1 MNESVCA
8 LRKTGIVERD
18 PPLPFP
24 NANLEAWMTARR
36 TYSLNLRTIWTGLAA
51 LMLFCALAWAFV
63 SCSSAPSMSSAQ
75 MGAATVTL
83 SDPPSCAAPRG
94 NFKSVFV
101 TIRSVQAHISASADD
116 NSSGW
121 QELAPQLNSHPVQLD
136 LLNLPLNGACLLE
149 QLGSTSSLPVGDY
162 QQIRLLLVPNGPP
175 SGPVPATNACAGLG
189 QVFNCVVDST
199 NNFSE
204 LLLSSQANTGLKIP
218 PGQIVGGPIHVA
230 AGRSVDINVDFNAC
244 ASIVSE
250 GNGSF
255 RLKPALTAG
264 QISPNTTGISGQI
277 VDSNTKLPIAGAQV
291 ALEQDD
297 NTGTEHIFM
306 QAASDAN
313 GNFRFCPLPTAAV
326 FDVVADAVSGTG
338 VAYNATVLLHVP
350 MGTALGS
357 LPLVAET
364 GTPNGPAVI
373 QGLVTAVNGT
383 AGADTDISFAALQ
396 GISLSGGGTLQIA
409 VPLLN
414 TSLQSSTP
422 SVAVQSSTP
431 CQGATPTGAF
441 CAPYAL
447 VVPASNPSVG
457 TFVSGTA
464 ATFALPAAGPVP
476 YSVLAQASQPM
487 SGGAAFCSPSTETTN
502 LDSSGNPLQATAG
515 TTVTA
520 KELDFS
526 GCM

>member
-1 MNESVCA
+1 
-8 LRKTGIVERD
+8 
-18 PPLPFP
+18 
-24 NANLEAWMTARR
+24 MTARR
-36 TYSLNLRTIWTGLAA
+36 TYSLNLRTGWAGLAG
-51 LMLFCALAWAFV
+51 LIFFCALTWAFV
-63 SCSSAPSMSSAQ
+63 SCSSGPSMSGPQ
-75 MGAATVTL
+75 MGAATL
-83 SDPPSCAAPRG
+83 SISDPPSCAAPRG

-136 LLNLPLNGACLLE
+136 LLNLPQNGTCLLE

-162 QQIRLLLVPNGPP
+162 QQIRLLLVPNATP

-189 QVFNCVVDST
+189 QVFNCVVDS
-199 NNFSE
+199 NDNFSA
-204 LLLSSQANTGLKIP
+204 LQLSSQANTGLKIP

-230 AGRSVDINVDFNAC
+230 AGQSVDINVDFNAC

-255 RLKPALTAG
+255 RLKPTLTAG

-277 VDSNTKLPIAGAQV
+277 VDSTTKLPVAGAQV
-291 ALEQDD
+291 ALEQAD

-306 QAASDAN
+306 QAATDAN
-313 GNFRFCPLPTAAV
+313 GNFRFCPLPMGAV
-326 FDVVADAVSGTG
+326 FDVVADAVSGAG
-338 VAYNATVLLHVP
+338 VGYNATVLLHVP
-350 MGTALGS
+350 TGTALGS

-373 QGLVTAVNGT
+373 QGQVTAVNGT
-383 AGADTDISFAALQ
+383 TGADVDVSFAALQ
-396 GISLSGGGTLQIA
+396 SISLSGGGTLQIA
-409 VPLLN
+409 APLLN

-431 CQGATPTGAF
+431 CQGGTPAGAF
-441 CAPYAL
+441 CAQYAL

-464 ATFALPAAGPVP
+464 TSFAAPAAGAVL
-476 YSVLAQASQPM
+476 YSVQAQASKPM
-487 SGGAAFCSPSTETTN
+487 SGGAAFCSPSTQTTSVN
-502 LDSSGNPLQATAG
+502 SSSMPLQVTPG
-515 TTVTA
+515 TKVTA

-526 GCM
+526 VCM